1 MAFGDI
7 LRLFTESDDQDL
19 LGRLKPFMPRTLES
33 ERLNSIL
40 DFYIE
45 AQVRLDKN
53 DFRKLVNLYSL
64 FHRKQSPV
72 EVRSNHLL
80 LNWAVVKLRPYP
92 RLVRHLNLFLPDAHR
107 IPDVRVH
114 LGSSGGR
121 SPQLYADQ
129 AAKELMEEE
138 NAFFARKLK
147 ERPDASSHDDED
159 LGRKTVPIGRNHQV
173 EVPVFCPECLSV
185 NQFVSMWAA
194 GCIRSIPLRLP
205 FFVRAHKAEEQT
217 VILERCPNPA
227 LDALL
232 TRLDLRTARLDLR
245 ERIPHR
251 LRPLWVVFRKF
262 ELTLLIQR
270 DARDMAAKNEIFL
283 LLDFEPDN
291 IITSR

>member
-80 LNWAVVKLRPYP
+80 LNWAVVKLRSYP

-114 LGSSGGR
+114 IGSSGGR
-121 SPQLYADQ
+121 SRQLYADQ

-159 LGRKTVPIGRNHQV
+159 LGRKDCTDRKQSPSRGASILSGVRVGQSIRQHVGGRMHPLDPVASPLLCQGPQGRGTNSHPRTMPQPGARRPANKIGLANGATG
-173 EVPVFCPECLSV
+173 S
-185 NQFVSMWAA
+185 S
-194 GCIRSIPLRLP
+194 
-205 FFVRAHKAEEQT
+205 
-217 VILERCPNPA
+217 
-227 LDALL
+227 
-232 TRLDLRTARLDLR
+232 
-245 ERIPHR
+245 
-251 LRPLWVVFRKF
+251 
-262 ELTLLIQR
+262 
-270 DARDMAAKNEIFL
+270 
-283 LLDFEPDN
+283 
-291 IITSR
+291 